1 MPALCASRARWF
13 SSSCSFSS
21 TASIS
26 ARSEPSSIAAS
37 LPVGFRPAC
46 FLGRLLLRA
55 AMVSIRSAP
64 EPGGQYAVDRA
75 DALHQ
80 RLVGD
85 AFGIDQRIGVLA
97 ARAIEQLGDVELCTG
112 ETGGDLAH
120 HVGHVGVGDG
130 QAYRA

>member
-13 SSSCSFSS
+13 SSSCNFSS

-37 LPVGFRPAC
+37 LPLGGFLPGGFRAGC

-55 AMVSIRSAP
+55 AMVSIRSAH
-64 EPGGQYAVDRA
+64 EPGGQHAVDGA

-80 RLVGD
+80 RLVSD
-85 AFGIDQRIGVLA
+85 AFGIYQRIG
-97 ARAIEQLGDVELCTG
+97 
-112 ETGGDLAH
+112 
-120 HVGHVGVGDG
+120 
-130 QAYRA
+130 